1 MSDAPVRLAAILV
14 GTNTTRCMVVEAD
27 ARNSYRLID
36 SERVNSRL
44 GEGLGSRGE
53 IAPEAMERTLEAL
66 RRFVGI
72 AQAFRARRTRVV
84 ATSAAREAAN
94 GAEFLRRAR
103 DEAGVDLEVVSGE
116 EEARLAWRSA
126 AAEFE
131 LAEGR
136 SGVLD
141 IGGGS
146 AEILLL
152 DDGEVIAARSLP
164 IGALRLAERF
174 VEEDPMPPGAF
185 RKLRDHIREH
195 LREFLGADGLDEFE
209 APIVIGSGGTVSALA
224 RAALGPSV
232 EGFATLHGLSIGR
245 RRVKDA
251 ARALRG
257 MAFDDRRRLPGIS
270 PERAEI
276 LVPGAVAVNE
286 TLRALGARRL
296 FVNEL
301 GIREGIILD
310 LIDQA
315 FPEGAAAAG
324 AAARAATG
332 VPGASASATTG
343 AAARDEWLRGVVS
356 FAEKVRFEKDHSL
369 HVAHLAGLLFDAL
382 ASLHGLAPRDRDL
395 LQSAAILHDIGH
407 VIGYKGHHRHACDMI
422 QKARIPGLTP
432 GEVRIIAL
440 VVRYHRGASP
450 KGKHPEF
457 GSLPRADRERV
468 RRLAALLRVADG
480 LDRGHVSCV
489 RKLRARLGEG
499 RVEILLVPRGNP
511 DLEIWGAARKAALFG
526 DVFEREIVFRAAASA
541 PAPGAASSRV

>member
-1 MSDAPVRLAAILV
+1 VSDAPVRLAAILV
-14 GTNTTRCMVVEAD
+14 GSNTTRCMVVEAD

-53 IAPEAMERTLEAL
+53 IAPEAMERTLDSL
-66 RRFVGI
+66 RRFAGI

-94 GAEFLRRAR
+94 GAEFVRRAR
-103 DEAGVDLEVVSGE
+103 EEAGVDLEVVSGE

-131 LAEGR
+131 IAEGR

-152 DDGEVIAARSLP
+152 DDGEVVAARSLP

-174 VEEDPMPPGAF
+174 VEEDPMPPGTF
-185 RKLRDHIREH
+185 RKLRDHIRDH
-195 LREFLGADGLDEFE
+195 LEEFLGADGLDEFE

-276 LVPGAVAVNE
+276 LVPGVVAVNE

-315 FPEGAAAAG
+315 FPEGA
-324 AAARAATG
+324 RA
-332 VPGASASATTG
+332 PGASAPTTTG
-343 AAARDEWLRGVVS
+343 APARDEWLRGVVS

-382 ASLHGLAPRDRDL
+382 APLHGLAPRDRDL

-440 VVRYHRGASP
+440 VVRYHRGATP

-457 GSLPRADRERV
+457 GSLPRADRARV
-468 RRLAALLRVADG
+468 KRLAALLRVADG

-489 RKLRARLGEG
+489 RELRARLGDG
-499 RVEILLVPRGNP
+499 RVEILIVPRANP
-511 DLEIWGAARKAALFG
+511 DLEIWGAARKAALFEE
-526 DVFEREIVFRAAASA
+526 VFEKEIVFRAAAPRDLRA
-541 PAPGAASSRV
+541 PKARA

>member
-1 MSDAPVRLAAILV
+1 VSDAPVRLAAILV

-53 IAPEAMERTLEAL
+53 IAPEAMERTLESL

-94 GAEFLRRAR
+94 GAEFVRRAR
-103 DEAGVDLEVVSGE
+103 EEAGVDLEVVSGE

-136 SGVLD
+136 SGILD

-152 DDGEVIAARSLP
+152 DEGEVIAARSLP

-185 RKLRDHIREH
+185 RKLRDHIRDH
-195 LREFLGADGLDEFE
+195 LEEFLGADGLDDFE

-276 LVPGAVAVNE
+276 LVPGVVAVNE

-315 FPEGAAAAG
+315 FPEGAG
-324 AAARAATG
+324 S
-332 VPGASASATTG
+332 PGASAPTAAG
-343 AAARDEWLRGVVS
+343 APARDEWLRGVVS

-382 ASLHGLAPRDRDL
+382 APLHGLPPRDRDL

-422 QKARIPGLTP
+422 QKARLPGLTP

-457 GSLPRADRERV
+457 GSLPREDRARV
-468 RRLAALLRVADG
+468 KRLAALLRVADG

-489 RKLRARLGEG
+489 RKLGARLGDG
-499 RVEILLVPRGNP
+499 RVEILLVPRANP
-511 DLEIWGAARKAALFG
+511 DLEIWGAARKAALFE
-526 DVFEREIVFRAAASA
+526 DVFEREIVFRAGASTDA
-541 PAPGAASSRV
+541 LATRSGA

>member
-1 MSDAPVRLAAILV
+1 VTGGPVRLAAILV

-72 AQAFRARRTRVV
+72 AHAFRAETTRVV
-84 ATSAAREAAN
+84 ATSAAREASN
-94 GAEFLRRAR
+94 GPDFVRRAR
-103 DEAGVDLEVVSGE
+103 DEAGVEIEVVSGE

-126 AAEFE
+126 AAEFD

-136 SGVLD
+136 SAILD

-146 AEILLL
+146 AEVLLV
-152 DDGEVIAARSLP
+152 DEGEVRAARSLP
-164 IGALRLAERF
+164 VGALRLTERF
-174 VEEDPMPPGAF
+174 VEEDPMSPGAF
-185 RKLRDHIREH
+185 RKMRDHIRDH
-195 LREFLGADGLDEFE
+195 LEDFLGSDGLDAFE
-209 APIVIGSGGTVSALA
+209 TPVVIGSGGTVSALV

-232 EGFATLHGLSIGR
+232 EGYATLHGLSIDR
-245 RRVKDA
+245 DRVKDA
-251 ARALRG
+251 VRALRG
-257 MAFDDRRRLPGIS
+257 MSFDDRRRLPGIS

-276 LVPGAVAVNE
+276 LVPGIVVVREA
-286 TLRALGARRL
+286 LRALEARRL
-296 FVNEL
+296 VVNEL

-310 LIDQA
+310 MIDQA
-315 FPEGAAAAG
+315 FPDGSASSG
-324 AAARAATG
+324 AAARTPAG
-332 VPGASASATTG
+332 VP
-343 AAARDEWLRGVVS
+343 ARDEWLGGVIA

-382 ASLHGLAPRDRDL
+382 APMHDLAPRDRDL

-407 VIGYKGHHRHACDMI
+407 VIDYKGHHRHACDMI

-432 GEVRIIAL
+432 GEVRTIAL
-440 VVRYHRGASP
+440 VVRYHRGANP
-450 KGKHPEF
+450 KVKHPEF
-457 GSLPRADRERV
+457 GSLPREDRERV

-489 RKLRARLGEG
+489 QSLGARLGNE
-499 RVEILLVPRGNP
+499 RVEIVLVPRSNP
-511 DLEIWGAARKAALFG
+511 DLEIWGAARKAALFEE
-526 DVFEREIVFRAAASA
+526 VFEREIVFRSAAAVEA
-541 PAPGAASSRV
+541 VAAARSRS